1 MGTGAL
7 GTVANGECVRCL
19 NRVLP
24 AVLLSPPK
32 KTSMLAA
39 KPVFSGH
46 ESFQCRALWL
56 KKGVDFVEKNGSF
69 SAENAVVELGVGKNM
84 VGSIRFWLRAFGLV
98 DAENKPTRFADE
110 LLSDDGL
117 DPFLEDDL
125 TLWLLHH
132 RLVKTGH
139 AGAYSLIFNELRR
152 QQIEFSEAH
161 FTRLV
166 EEKAQTGWSFQFNV
180 NTAKAD
186 FEVFCKLYL
195 AAASSDREDVLTGL
209 LTELR
214 LLAPVHRADKKAT
227 FQIVDT
233 ERDELPD
240 IALLFALLDD
250 ERIGL
255 SVNFEAIAAGPD
267 SPGAIFAINRTGL
280 LQKIERL
287 AERFDFLVFS
297 ENAGVREL
305 QFREKPD
312 PFEILE
318 QHYKNA

>member
-1 MGTGAL
+1 MQ
-7 GTVANGECVRCL
+7 
-19 NRVLP
+19 P
-24 AVLLSPPK
+24 AF
-32 KTSMLAA
+32 

-56 KKGVDFVEKNGSF
+56 KKGLDFIEKGGSF
-69 SAENAVVELGVGKNM
+69 SSENAVVELGVGKNM
-84 VGSIRFWLRAFGLV
+84 VGSIRFWLRAFGLIDV
-98 DAENKPTRFADE
+98 DGQATFFAKKM
-110 LLSDDGL
+110 LSDDGF
-117 DPFLEDDL
+117 DPYLEDEL

-132 RLVKTGH
+132 RLIKTGH
-139 AGAYSLIFNELRR
+139 ATTYPLIFNELRR
-152 QQIEFSEAH
+152 QQLEFSEAH
-161 FTRLV
+161 FIRLV
-166 EEKAQTGWSFQFNV
+166 EEKAQNGWQFQFNA

-195 AAASSDREDVLTGL
+195 AAESSRDREDVLTGL

-214 LLAPVHRADKKAT
+214 LLAPAHRADKKAA
-227 FQIVDT
+227 FQIADT
-233 ERDELPD
+233 EREELPD

-250 ERIGL
+250 EHIGL
-255 SVNFEAIAAGPD
+255 SVNFEAIATGPN

-287 AERFDFLVFS
+287 VERHGFLVFS

-312 PFEILE
+312 PFPILKL
-318 QHYKNA
+318 HFDA